1 MAWKT
6 CPFRAEK
13 FIKEICNI
21 KVFVYCECLAVDL
34 NQRLLYTHKTV
45 HVCSVYY
52 IVLRWS
58 FFCFLLLLNRFFSF
72 RLFFLLCVCMRIV
85 SINIFQG
92 VKSDLA

>member
-13 FIKEICNI
+13 FIKEICYI

-52 IVLRWS
+52 IEFLGGL
-58 FFCFLLLLNRFFSF
+58 FFCFLLLLNRFF
-72 RLFFLLCVCMRIV
+72 FFLLVLSLVCLHANRF
-85 SINIFQG
+85 N
-92 VKSDLA
+92 